1 MSELW
6 PWLAVFG
13 LGMFHGINPA
23 MGWLFAVA
31 LGLQEQ
37 KRAAVFRA
45 LPPIA
50 LGHALSIGIIIAV
63 VLLARVTVPYRT
75 LKIGAAA
82 ILFAFGLYRLL
93 RSRHPNWVGMRVGF
107 GDLTLWSFVMASA
120 HGAGL
125 MLVPFFLQSPAAGE
139 SHHHDTHQMH
149 AWAFANFSAPSLL
162 SHGGRSPHLGVSS
175 NDRAGR
181 DGCLRK
187 TWGRDT
193 APRVVQ
199 HRFRLDARADDHRR
213 LHPALLICG
222 RCTRL
227 NFVIRKY
234 KPSDNVI
241 LSEAKNLGLVLDQFA
256 QQK

>member
-1 MSELW
+1 LFSVSELW

-13 LGMFHGINPA
+13 LGVFHGINPA

-45 LPPIA
+45 LPPMV
-50 LGHALSIGIIIAV
+50 LGHALSIGLIIAS
-63 VLLARVTVPYRT
+63 VLVARVSLPHRT

-82 ILFAFGLYRLL
+82 ILFVFGLYRLL

-125 MLVPFFLQSPAAGE
+125 MLVPLFLPSPAAGC
-139 SHHHDTHQMH
+139 SHHHGSEHETHQTH

-162 SHGGRSPHLGVSS
+162 TASVVVHTLGYLLMTALVAIVVYEKLGVAILR
-175 NDRAGR
+175 RAWFNI
-181 DGCLRK
+181 DLV
-187 TWGRDT
+187 WM
-193 APRVVQ
+193 
-199 HRFRLDARADDHRR
+199 L
-213 LHPALLICG
+213 ALMITGVFILI
-222 RCTRL
+222 
-227 NFVIRKY
+227 F
-234 KPSDNVI
+234 
-241 LSEAKNLGLVLDQFA
+241 
-256 QQK
+256 

>member
-37 KRAAVFRA
+37 KRAAVLRA

-63 VLLARVTVPYRT
+63 LLLARVAVPPRT
-75 LKIGAAA
+75 LKIAASA
-82 ILFAFGLYRLL
+82 ILFGFGLFRLL

-125 MLVPFFLQSPAAGE
+125 MLVPFFLPSAAGEE
-139 SHHHDTHQMH
+139 SHHHEAHQMH

-162 SHGGRSPHLGVSS
+162 IAAVVIHTLGYLAITALVAIVVYENLGV
-175 NDRAGR
+175 AI
-181 DGCLRK
+181 LRHA
-187 TWGRDT
+187 WFNID
-193 APRVVQ
+193 
-199 HRFRLDARADDHRR
+199 L
-213 LHPALLICG
+213 LWMLALMITG
-222 RCTRL
+222 V
-227 NFVIRKY
+227 F
-234 KPSDNVI
+234 I
-241 LSEAKNLGLVLDQFA
+241 LVF
-256 QQK
+256 

>member
-13 LGMFHGINPA
+13 LGLFHGINPA

-37 KRAAVFRA
+37 KRAAVLRA

-63 VLLARVTVPYRT
+63 LLLARVAVPPRT
-75 LKIGAAA
+75 LKIAASA
-82 ILFAFGLYRLL
+82 ILFGFGLFRLL

-125 MLVPFFLQSPAAGE
+125 MLVPFFLPSAAGEE
-139 SHHHDTHQMH
+139 SHHHEAHQMH

-162 SHGGRSPHLGVSS
+162 IAAVVIHTLGYLVITALVAIVVYENLGV
-175 NDRAGR
+175 AI
-181 DGCLRK
+181 LRHA
-187 TWGRDT
+187 WFNID
-193 APRVVQ
+193 
-199 HRFRLDARADDHRR
+199 L
-213 LHPALLICG
+213 LWMLALMITG
-222 RCTRL
+222 V
-227 NFVIRKY
+227 F
-234 KPSDNVI
+234 I
-241 LSEAKNLGLVLDQFA
+241 LVF
-256 QQK
+256 

>member
-1 MSELW
+1 
-6 PWLAVFG
+6 
-13 LGMFHGINPA
+13 MFHGINPA

-31 LGLQEQ
+31 LGLQQQ

-50 LGHALSIGIIIAV
+50 VGHAISIGIIIAA
-63 VLLARVTVPYRT
+63 VLVARVSVPHRV
-75 LKIGAAA
+75 LKIAAAA

-149 AWAFANFSAPSLL
+149 AWAFGNFSAPSLL
-162 SHGGRSPHLGVSS
+162 IAAVVVHTLGYLISTALVAIVVYEKLGV
-175 NDRAGR
+175 AI
-181 DGCLRK
+181 LRCA
-187 TWGRDT
+187 WFNIDL
-193 APRVVQ
+193 VWMV
-199 HRFRLDARADDHRR
+199 
-213 LHPALLICG
+213 ALTITGVFILI
-222 RCTRL
+222 
-227 NFVIRKY
+227 F
-234 KPSDNVI
+234 
-241 LSEAKNLGLVLDQFA
+241 
-256 QQK
+256 

>member
-1 MSELW
+1 M
-6 PWLAVFG
+6 AVFG

-45 LPPIA
+45 LPPMVV
-50 LGHALSIGIIIAV
+50 GHAFSVGIIIAV
-63 VLLARVTVPYRT
+63 VLVARSNLPHRT
-75 LKIGAAA
+75 LKIAAAA

-125 MLVPFFLQSPAAGE
+125 MLVPFFLQSPAPAE
-139 SHHHDTHQMH
+139 SHHHDAHQMH

-162 SHGGRSPHLGVSS
+162 VAAVVVHTFGYLLTTALVAVVVYEKLGVAILR
-175 NDRAGR
+175 RAWFNI
-181 DGCLRK
+181 DLV
-187 TWGRDT
+187 WM
-193 APRVVQ
+193 
-199 HRFRLDARADDHRR
+199 L
-213 LHPALLICG
+213 ALMLTG
-222 RCTRL
+222 V
-227 NFVIRKY
+227 F
-234 KPSDNVI
+234 I
-241 LSEAKNLGLVLDQFA
+241 LFF
-256 QQK
+256 

>member
-13 LGMFHGINPA
+13 LGLFHGINPA

-37 KRAAVFRA
+37 KRAAVLRA

-63 VLLARVTVPYRT
+63 LLLARVAVPPRT
-75 LKIGAAA
+75 LKIAAAA
-82 ILFAFGLYRLL
+82 ILFGFGLFRLL

-125 MLVPFFLQSPAAGE
+125 MLVPFFLPSPAGE
-139 SHHHDTHQMH
+139 PSHHHEAHQMH

-162 SHGGRSPHLGVSS
+162 IAAVVIHTLGYLVITALVAIVVYQ
-175 NDRAGR
+175 NVGVAI
-181 DGCLRK
+181 LRHA
-187 TWGRDT
+187 WFNID
-193 APRVVQ
+193 
-199 HRFRLDARADDHRR
+199 L
-213 LHPALLICG
+213 LWMLALMITG
-222 RCTRL
+222 V
-227 NFVIRKY
+227 F
-234 KPSDNVI
+234 I
-241 LSEAKNLGLVLDQFA
+241 LVF
-256 QQK
+256 